1 MQWSSGRMA
10 MRRSILAATA
20 FAALTTA
27 ALAQNLPAPAQKPA
41 AGAPPGG
48 DDTMTDVDPELLE
61 RCKREAAQK
70 KLKGAERA
78 TFMNSCVEP
87 ED

>member
-1 MQWSSGRMA
+1 
-10 MRRSILAATA
+10 MRRPILAATA
-20 FAALTTA
+20 FAGFTTVV
-27 ALAQNLPAPAQKPA
+27 LAQNAPAPPDKPGTGSAQ
-41 AGAPPGG
+41 G
-48 DDTMTDVDPELLE
+48 DDTMTDVDPELLA

-70 KLKGAERA
+70 KLRGAERT

>member
-1 MQWSSGRMA
+1 

-20 FAALTTA
+20 LAALITST
-27 ALAQNLPAPAQKPA
+27 LAQNAPAPADKP
-41 AGAPPGG
+41 GTGSVQG
-48 DDTMTDVDPELLE
+48 DDTMTDVDPELLAG
-61 RCKREAAQK
+61 CKREAAQK

-78 TFMNSCVEP
+78 TFMNTCVEP

>member
-1 MQWSSGRMA
+1 MA
-10 MRRSILAATA
+10 MRRWILAATA
-20 FAALTTA
+20 FLALAPA
-27 ALAQNLPAPAQKPA
+27 ALAQNVPAPAEKPT
-41 AGAPPGG
+41 AGSPPSG
-48 DDTMTDVDPELLE
+48 DDTMTDVDPELLA

-78 TFMNSCVEP
+78 TFMNACVEP